1 MMIRRASANTQKKL
15 STKGKKIEYV
25 MSDRTNNQVVDWTSK
40 SSIYQEVITEK
51 ASKSILDTTSIHHT
65 K

>member
-25 MSDRTNNQVVDWTSK
+25 MSDRTNMNNQVVDWTSK

-51 ASKSILDTTSIHHT
+51 ASKSILDTTT
-65 K
+65 T